1 MTPPATIFVVIIS
14 ASLTVGAAALLVLT
28 PVAVRYQTALS
39 NQAQWT
45 ADSNSRQ
52 QQALKVAQQAA
63 SLADVRPQVVGLL
76 PASALQYDLVVQIE
90 GLGRTLALPLTS
102 LSVTGTSAAAAGAPK
117 STAAA
122 VGSAFVA
129 LSVGATGTYA
139 QALSLVQALPTI
151 SRSLMI
157 KQVVISGAATSK
169 ELANTA
175 GLVSVLITANAYY
188 QPSAAQ
194 K

>member
-1 MTPPATIFVVIIS
+1 MTPPSTIFVVIIS

-28 PVAVRYQTALS
+28 PVGARYQAALS

-52 QQALKVAQQAA
+52 QHALKVAQQAA
-63 SLADVRPQVVGLL
+63 SLADVRPQVMGLL
-76 PASALQYDLVVQIE
+76 PASALQYDLVVQVE

-102 LSVTGTSAAAAGAPK
+102 LSVTGASAAAGAPK
-117 STAAA
+117 STSAA

-129 LSVGATGTYA
+129 LSVGATGSYA
-139 QALSLVQALPTI
+139 QVLSLVQALPTI

-157 KQVVISGAATSK
+157 NQVVISSAATTK